1 METVAN
7 SSTWKPTVKRG
18 AKRGAKRGE
27 KLVQSLVEANG
38 LEAGDG
44 NYRDFARLEL
54 HYIIT

>member
-18 AKRGAKRGE
+18 AKCGAKCGAKRGA

-44 NYRDFARLEL
+44 NYRDLK
-54 HYIIT
+54 